1 MASST
6 CPTLTFL
13 LDPPM
18 RKLMMFN
25 RVSADGYFA
34 APDGNLNWVVPDAA
48 LDKEG
53 ASGTQSTD
61 TILFGRRTY
70 DMFEQFWPNVR
81 DDAPAAPDPHTPGR
95 FTPEMRVFAK
105 MINETTK
112 VVFSRTRKDVTWTNS
127 QLRRELAPAEIEA
140 MKQKPGKDR
149 SWSCSRRSPTR
160 RATSCFAT
168 RARAS
173 VAPGARYLCFRR
185 APQFASAN
193 CSSPYPPRAS
203 TPGASR
209 PGSSPRARATRS
221 RDR

>member
-1 MASST
+1 
-6 CPTLTFL
+6 
-13 LDPPM
+13 M

-95 FTPEMRVFAK
+95 FTPEMRVFAE
-105 MINETTK
+105 MINEAKTTC
-112 VVFSRTRKDVTWTNS
+112 
-127 QLRRELAPAEIEA
+127 
-140 MKQKPGKDR
+140 R
-149 SWSCSRRSPTR
+149 ST
-160 RATSCFAT
+160 
-168 RARAS
+168 
-173 VAPGARYLCFRR
+173 
-185 APQFASAN
+185 
-193 CSSPYPPRAS
+193 
-203 TPGASR
+203 
-209 PGSSPRARATRS
+209 
-221 RDR
+221 